1 MRLSE
6 MTNQPRANRINK
18 VVESRFGFK
27 IDYDNMTFKK
37 AYSVVQ
43 GLNETLT
50 KIKRTHGHHVAEK
63 NPQYMEMF
71 MVREALNRWMVQNRQ
86 QLITESEMAKAEAT
100 LAAKDMVDSIQD
112 MLEKIGKMQNEQLPA
127 LLDTIRDQ
135 IGDQQAEGFKGSI
148 TPLLQQLSQTLQQG
162 RETADGAARALTGEG
177 GADMGMG
184 MGGGDM
190 GGMGGAPAP
199 EAGLGGGDELGS
211 DEFGATGAAAGG
223 TDELGRERR
232 GGLEEG
238 KKAKK
243 DYDKDGKIETGSG
256 EYKGSR
262 DKAIKKAI
270 GKK

>member
-6 MTNQPRANRINK
+6 MTNQPRANKINR

-50 KIKRTHGHHVAEK
+50 QVKRTHGARHAEQ

-71 MVREALNRWMVQNRQ
+71 MVREALNRWMVQNQQ
-86 QLITESEMAKAEAT
+86 QLIVESEMAKAEAT

-135 IGDQQAEGFKGSI
+135 IGEQQAEAFKGTV
-148 TPLLQQLSQTLQQG
+148 TPLLQQLWQTLSDG
-162 RETADGAARALTGEG
+162 RGQADNAARALTGE
-177 GADMGMG
+177 AAPDMAMGMA
-184 MGGGDM
+184 GD
-190 GGMGGAPAP
+190 MGGAPAP
-199 EAGLGGGDELGS
+199 APGAEMTPPPGGDA
-211 DEFGATGAAAGG
+211 FGAVDAAAGG
-223 TDELGRERR
+223 EEELGRERR
-232 GGLEEG
+232 
-238 KKAKK
+238 
-243 DYDKDGKIETGSG
+243 
-256 EYKGSR
+256 
-262 DKAIKKAI
+262 
-270 GKK
+270 

>member
-6 MTNQPRANRINK
+6 MTNQPRANRINR

-37 AYSVVQ
+37 AYNVVQ

-50 KIKRTHGHHVAEK
+50 QVRRTHGARHAEQ

-71 MVREALNRWMVQNRQ
+71 MVREALNRWMVQNQQ

-135 IGDQQAEGFKGSI
+135 IGEQQAESFKGTV
-148 TPLLQQLSQTLQQG
+148 TPLLQQLWQQLSDG
-162 RETADGAARALTGEG
+162 RGQADNAARGLTGETQP
-177 GADMGMG
+177 DMGMG
-184 MGGGDM
+184 GDMSGMGGAPAPAP
-190 GGMGGAPAP
+190 GMGGAPAP
-199 EAGLGGGDELGS
+199 EGDA
-211 DEFGATGAAAGG
+211 FGATDAAVGGAE
-223 TDELGRERR
+223 ELGRERR
-232 GGLEEG
+232 
-238 KKAKK
+238 
-243 DYDKDGKIETGSG
+243 
-256 EYKGSR
+256 
-262 DKAIKKAI
+262 
-270 GKK
+270 

>member
-6 MTNQPRANRINK
+6 MTNQPRANKINR

-37 AYSVVQ
+37 AYNVVQ

-50 KIKRTHGHHVAEK
+50 QVRRTHGARHAEQ

-71 MVREALNRWMVQNRQ
+71 MVREALNRWMVQNQQ

-135 IGDQQAEGFKGSI
+135 IGEQQAESFKGTV
-148 TPLLQQLSQTLQQG
+148 TPLLQQLWQQLSDG
-162 RETADGAARALTGEG
+162 RGQADNAARGLTGE
-177 GADMGMG
+177 AQPDMGM
-184 MGGGDM
+184 GGDM

-199 EAGLGGGDELGS
+199 APGAGMGGAPAPEGDA
-211 DEFGATGAAAGG
+211 FGATDAAVGGAE
-223 TDELGRERR
+223 ELGRERR
-232 GGLEEG
+232 
-238 KKAKK
+238 
-243 DYDKDGKIETGSG
+243 
-256 EYKGSR
+256 
-262 DKAIKKAI
+262 
-270 GKK
+270 